1 VSPDVDVVVI
11 GAGFAGL
18 VAARELKASGLS
30 VAVLEARD
38 RVGGRVMNATTSDGT
53 VVELGGQWIGP
64 TQDRVIA
71 LADELGLERF
81 PTYNTGENL
90 VHDGKRLRR
99 YKGAIPKLSPAV
111 LADIGQAQLRL
122 DRMAKR
128 VPLVEP
134 WTAHRAKSW
143 DGQTVES
150 WVRRNVRTRLA
161 REMLRLGVRAVF
173 AAETADLSLLHFL
186 FYSHSGGLLDSL
198 FNVKDGAQ
206 EQRVVGGTQLIA
218 DRLAS
223 ELGDAVYL
231 SSPVRQVSQQPN
243 GDQLVVSAG
252 TRAGDGEGSDTG
264 SDGAPKG
271 VSARRVVVAVP
282 PMLAGRIEFEPSMPP
297 WRDQLTQRMPMG
309 SVIKCMAVYD
319 EPFWRSEGLTGQM
332 TDVAGPAQLTFD
344 NSPPSGGPGV
354 MLAFV
359 EGAHARELSHHSADE
374 RRRAVVECIARCFGS
389 KAESPH
395 EFLELDWSAE
405 RYSGG
410 CYGALLAPGVL
421 SAYGPGLRE
430 PCGRIHFAGTE
441 TAAVWAG
448 YMDGAI
454 RSGERVAREVTDAI
468 G

>member
-1 VSPDVDVVVI
+1 V
-11 GAGFAGL
+11 
-18 VAARELKASGLS
+18 
-30 VAVLEARD
+30 VLEARD
-38 RVGGRVMNATTSDGT
+38 RVGGRVMNSATADGT

-81 PTYNTGENL
+81 PTYNTGDNL
-90 VHDGKRLRR
+90 VHDGKRLRH
-99 YKGAIPKLSPAV
+99 YKGAIPKLSPHV

-128 VPLVEP
+128 VPLDEP
-134 WTAHRAKSW
+134 WEARRASAW
-143 DGQTVES
+143 DGQTVET
-150 WVRRNVRTRLA
+150 WIRRNLRTRLA

-173 AAETADLSLLHFL
+173 AAEAADLSLLHFL
-186 FYSHSGGLLDSL
+186 FYSHSGGFLDSL

-218 DRLAS
+218 DKMAAQ
-223 ELGDAVYL
+223 LGDSVTL
-231 SSPVRQVSQQPN
+231 SAPVARISQP
-243 GDQLVVSAG
+243 
-252 TRAGDGEGSDTG
+252 GDGPNADEPVVVATVGGKSF
-264 SDGAPKG
+264 
-271 VSARRVVVAVP
+271 SARRVVIAIP
-282 PMLAGRIEFEPSMPP
+282 PVLAGRIEYEPVLPP

-319 EPFWRSEGLTGQM
+319 EPFWRKSGLTGQA

-344 NSPPSGGPGV
+344 NSPPSGRSGV
-354 MLAFV
+354 ILAFV
-359 EGAHARELSHHSADE
+359 EGAHARELSHLSPAE
-374 RRRAVVECIARCFGS
+374 RRKSVVECIARCFGP
-389 KAESPH
+389 KAQSPQ

-421 SAYGPGLRE
+421 SDYGPALRE
-430 PCGRIHFAGTE
+430 PCGLIHFAGTE
-441 TAAVWAG
+441 TATVWAG
-448 YMDGAI
+448 YMDGAV
-454 RSGERVAREVTDAI
+454 RSGERVAREITAALA

>member
-1 VSPDVDVVVI
+1 MSPDVDVAIV

-18 VAARELKASGLS
+18 VASRELKGSGASVS
-30 VAVLEARD
+30 VLEARD
-38 RVGGRVMNATTSDGT
+38 RVGGRVMNASTSDGT

-71 LADELGLERF
+71 LADELGLERYS
-81 PTYNTGENL
+81 TYNTGENL

-99 YKGAIPKLSPAV
+99 YKGAIPRLSPAV

-128 VPLVEP
+128 VPLDEP
-134 WTAHRAKSW
+134 WTARRVKSW

-150 WVRRNVRTRLA
+150 WIRRNVRTRLA

-173 AAETADLSLLHFL
+173 AAEAADLSLLHFL
-186 FYSHSGGLLDSL
+186 FYSHSGGYLDSL
-198 FNVKDGAQ
+198 FNVQEGAQ

-218 DRLAS
+218 ERVAD
-223 ELGDAVYL
+223 ELGGDVIL
-231 SSPVRQVSQQPN
+231 SAPVRKVSLQ
-243 GDQLVVSAG
+243 
-252 TRAGDGEGSDTG
+252 AGDAETVVVEAGDHTI
-264 SDGAPKG
+264 
-271 VSARRVVVAVP
+271 SARRVVVAVP
-282 PMLAGRIEFEPSMPP
+282 PALAGRIEFEPAMPP

-319 EPFWRSEGLTGQM
+319 EPFWRSDGLTGQM
-332 TDVAGPAQLTFD
+332 TDVEGPAQLTFD
-344 NSPPSGGPGV
+344 NSPPSGSPGIL
-354 MLAFV
+354 LAFV
-359 EGAHARELSHHSADE
+359 EGAHARELSHRSADE
-374 RRRAVVECIARCFGS
+374 RRNSVVACLARCFGPG
-389 KAESPH
+389 AESPN

-405 RYSGG
+405 RFSGG
-410 CYGALLAPGVL
+410 CYGALLGPGVL

-430 PCGRIHFAGTE
+430 PCGLVHFAGTE
-441 TAAVWAG
+441 TAPVWAG

-454 RSGERVAREVTDAI
+454 RSGERVAREITSALS